1 MSWNS
6 VKSNLWAWGGGILLL
21 LISSLVA
28 LLAMWGVESSKLL
41 PKADAI
47 QRVYVVLSFDVVV
60 AIYVW
65 GVGRW
70 SRFGPPSGKK
80 QGTTSAAPTTTAT
93 GKGAN

>member
-1 MSWNS
+1 MSWSSGKN
-6 VKSNLWAWGGGILLL
+6 NLWAWTRGILLL

-28 LLAMWGVESSKLL
+28 LLAMWGAEFSKLL

-60 AIYVW
+60 VIYLW

-80 QGTTSAAPTTTAT
+80 HGTTLAAPTTAT

>member
-6 VKSNLWAWGGGILLL
+6 GKNKLWVWTRGILLL

-28 LLAMWGVESSKLL
+28 LLEMWGAEFSRLL

-47 QRVYVVLSFDVVV
+47 QWVYVVLSFGVVV
-60 AIYVW
+60 VIYLW

-80 QGTTSAAPTTTAT
+80 RGTTSAAPTTAT
-93 GKGAN
+93 GNGVN